1 MHHALPHWSSLT
13 LVIDDVY
20 HPILVR
26 YSAEHKRETRERI
39 LHTASRHF
47 RRRGGKGVAIA
58 DLMGKLKLT
67 HGGFYKHFDSKEQ
80 LLTEAVAKAF
90 EETEGKFNERVSGA
104 RPGTELRALIEGY
117 LSLEHCADAGG
128 GCPMA
133 ALATEVGR
141 LPRPVRAQIDQ
152 AIKQRVK
159 RVSRLMPG
167 ATEKEREQKTMALL
181 SGLIGTVSVAR
192 ALSDPKARKA
202 VLAASKH
209 FYIKTFCN

>member
-1 MHHALPHWSSLT
+1 M
-13 LVIDDVY
+13 
-20 HPILVR
+20 R
-26 YSAEHKRETRERI
+26 YSAEHKQETRERI
-39 LHTASRHF
+39 LRTASRHF

-80 LLTEAVAKAF
+80 LLAEAVAKAF
-90 EETEGKFNERVSGA
+90 EETEGRFSERISKA
-104 RPGTELRALIEGY
+104 KPGTELRTLIESY
-117 LSLEHCADAGG
+117 LSLEHCADTGG

-133 ALATEVGR
+133 ALATELGR
-141 LPRPVRAQIDQ
+141 LPRAVRAQIDQ

-167 ATEKEREQKTMALL
+167 ATEKEREQKTMALI
-181 SGLIGTVSVAR
+181 SGLIGTISVAR
-192 ALSDPKARKA
+192 ALSDPKARHA
-202 VLAASKH
+202 VLEASRD